1 MRYVCLLTLLL
12 ASALLAQQQQNPAS
26 PQQPSEPTDEA
37 EQTSAE
43 PSPAPAA
50 EPAPQSDEAEASPS
64 ATPAALQASP
74 AGGASPPAQQ
84 PPAAGSPAP
93 QGAAAQAPPQSN
105 QAQPSSTSGPRGL
118 SFRFRGAS
126 LHEFID
132 VVARSLEINY
142 ILDPTVGDAAVTIN
156 TYGSLRRDDLLPLL
170 QEILR
175 IHGAVAVQIGNLYRI
190 VPSAEAPKLPVSPQL
205 DAGRDLPDD
214 ERLILNVIRL
224 QYSPAVDL
232 GKVLEPF
239 LGAGAKYSVIEPLN
253 ILILLDNS
261 RNMRRTIELVELF
274 DTEEMV
280 LQRIR
285 LFEVKNS
292 LAKTLADEL
301 KQVFTAFSISDDQ
314 SAVQFVPIDRI
325 NSILVVSGAVRVFD
339 EVETWIKKLD
349 KSVTVGGVQN
359 FVYRVQYGFAPAL
372 AGTLLQLYGYGGYGG
387 GYGGGGYGGGY
398 GGGGYGGGYGGG
410 GYGGGYGGGF
420 GGGGGLGGFGP
431 SGMGGRGG
439 SRGGRGGFGGGG
451 GGRGGGIIR
460 LPGSLLGG
468 EGGAVGP
475 GAMPDETGALLGPE
489 GVAPGAAI
497 GIRIV
502 PDVINNLIVV
512 QATQQEWQIIR
523 KTLRQLD
530 FPPRQVLIDANVYEV
545 SLSGALASGVSAF
558 LRSRGGTGLNERKLI
573 GEFGGGALNLS
584 MGALVGATRELAV
597 FLSASQGDG
606 RTKIISA
613 PSIIATDNIPATI
626 TSGQSIPTL
635 SSQAL
640 AGGAQAGGSSL
651 FTNTV
656 SNIQTG
662 ITLSIT
668 PRVNASGIVTM
679 EVNQEVSS
687 PLPPTG
693 AIGSPSIDRRNV
705 QTQVTVADGDTVALG
720 GVMQE
725 TNIYSRDRVPFL
737 GKIPFLGGVFGSTSI
752 SKSKTELIILITPR
766 VIYDEH
772 EIVTATAELKSR
784 LRGLRKVM
792 R

>member
-1 MRYVCLLTLLL
+1 MRYVCLSTLLL
-12 ASALLAQQQQNPAS
+12 ASALLAQQQQNPAL

-37 EQTSAE
+37 EQTSTQS
-43 PSPAPAA
+43 SPAPAA

-64 ATPAALQASP
+64 ATPTAQQASP
-74 AGGASPPAQQ
+74 AADASPPAQQ
-84 PPAAGSPAP
+84 PAAAGSPAP
-93 QGAAAQAPPQSN
+93 QGAAAQAPPQPN
-105 QAQPSSTSGPRGL
+105 QAQPSSASRAGGL

-142 ILDPTVGDAAVTIN
+142 ILDPTVGDAEVTIN
-156 TYGSLRRDDLLPLL
+156 TYGTLRRDDLLPLL

-175 IHGAVAVQIGNLYRI
+175 IHGAVAVQVGNLYRI

-224 QYSPAVDL
+224 QYSPAADL

-239 LGAGAKYSVIEPLN
+239 LGEGAKYSVIEPLN

-280 LQRIR
+280 QQRIR

-292 LAKTLADEL
+292 LAKSLADEL
-301 KQVFTAFSISDDQ
+301 EEVFSAFSISDDQ
-314 SAVQFVPIDRI
+314 SAVRFVPIDRI
-325 NSILVVSGAVRVFD
+325 NSILAVSGAARVFD
-339 EVETWIKKLD
+339 EVETWINRLD
-349 KSVTVGGVQN
+349 KSTTVGGVQN

-387 GYGGGGYGGGY
+387 GYGGGFGGGF
-398 GGGGYGGGYGGG
+398 GGYGGGYGGG
-410 GYGGGYGGGF
+410 GYGGGF
-420 GGGGGLGGFGP
+420 GGMGGGLGGFG
-431 SGMGGRGG
+431 SRGMGGRGG
-439 SRGGRGGFGGGG
+439 SGGGRYGGMGGGM
-451 GGRGGGIIR
+451 GRGGGMIR

-468 EGGAVGP
+468 EPGAVEP

-489 GVAPGAAI
+489 GVAPGGAV

-512 QATQQEWQIIR
+512 QATQQEWEIIR
-523 KTLRQLD
+523 KTLQQLD

-545 SLSGALASGVSAF
+545 TLSGALASGVSAF
-558 LRSRGGTGLNERKLI
+558 LRSQGATGLNERKLT
-573 GEFGGGALNLS
+573 GDFGGGVLNLS

-597 FLSASQGDG
+597 FLQASQTDG

-613 PSIIATDNIPATI
+613 PSVIATDNIAATI
-626 TSGQSIPTL
+626 TSGQAVPTL
-635 SSQAL
+635 SSQGL
-640 AGGAQAGGSSL
+640 TQAGSAL
-651 FTNTV
+651 VNTV
-656 SNIQTG
+656 SSVQTG

-687 PLPPTG
+687 PMATSTG
-693 AIGSPSIDRRNV
+693 VSGSPTIDRRNV

-725 TNIYSRDRVPFL
+725 TYLYSRARVPFL
-737 GKIPFLGGVFGSTSI
+737 GKIPFLGGAFGSTSV
-752 SKSKTELIILITPR
+752 SKSKTELIVLVTPR
-766 VIYDEH
+766 VIYDEN

-784 LRGLRKVM
+784 LRGLRRIM
-792 R
+792 RQ

>member
-1 MRYVCLLTLLL
+1 MRFVCLSTLLV

-26 PQQPSEPTDEA
+26 PQQPSEPTDGA
-37 EQTSAE
+37 EQTSTQS
-43 PSPAPAA
+43 SPAPAA
-50 EPAPQSDEAEASPS
+50 EPAAQSDEAEASPS
-64 ATPAALQASP
+64 ATPTAPQASP
-74 AGGASPPAQQ
+74 AADASPPAQQ
-84 PPAAGSPAP
+84 PAAAGSPAP
-93 QGAAAQAPPQSN
+93 QGAAAQAPPQPN
-105 QAQPSSTSGPRGL
+105 QAQPSSASRPGGL

-142 ILDPTVGDAAVTIN
+142 ILDPTVGDAEVTIN
-156 TYGSLRRDDLLPLL
+156 TYGTLRRDDLLPLL

-175 IHGAVAVQIGNLYRI
+175 IHGAVAVQVGNLYRI

-214 ERLILNVIRL
+214 ERLILNVLRL

-232 GKVLEPF
+232 AKVLEPF
-239 LGAGAKYSVIEPLN
+239 LGEGAKYSVIEPLN

-280 LQRIR
+280 KQRIR

-292 LAKTLADEL
+292 LAKSLADEL
-301 KQVFTAFSISDDQ
+301 EDVFSALSISDDQ
-314 SAVQFVPIDRI
+314 SAVRFVPIDRI
-325 NSILVVSGAVRVFD
+325 NSILAVSGAARVFD
-339 EVETWIKKLD
+339 EVETWINRLD
-349 KSVTVGGVQN
+349 KSTTVGGVQN

-387 GYGGGGYGGGY
+387 GFGGGY
-398 GGGGYGGGYGGG
+398 GGGGMGR
-410 GYGGGYGGGF
+410 
-420 GGGGGLGGFGP
+420 GLGGFGP

-439 SRGGRGGFGGGG
+439 SGGGRYGGMGGGM
-451 GGRGGGIIR
+451 GRGGGMIR
-460 LPGSLLGG
+460 LPGSLLGAVP
-468 EGGAVGP
+468 GAVEP

-489 GVAPGAAI
+489 GVAPGGAV

-512 QATQQEWQIIR
+512 QATQQEWEIIR
-523 KTLRQLD
+523 KTLGQLD

-545 SLSGALASGVSAF
+545 TLSGALASGVSAF
-558 LRSRGGTGLNERKLI
+558 LRSQGGTGLNERKLI
-573 GEFGGGALNLS
+573 GDFGGGVLNLS
-584 MGALVGATRELAV
+584 IGALVGATRELAV
-597 FLSASQGDG
+597 FLQASQTDG

-613 PSIIATDNIPATI
+613 PSVIATDNIAATI
-626 TSGQSIPTL
+626 TSGQAVPTL
-635 SSQAL
+635 SSQGL
-640 AGGAQAGGSSL
+640 TQAGSAL
-651 FTNTV
+651 VNTV
-656 SNIQTG
+656 SSVQTG

-687 PLPPTG
+687 PMATSTG
-693 AIGSPSIDRRNV
+693 VSGSPTIDRRNV

-725 TNIYSRDRVPFL
+725 TYLYSRARVPFL
-737 GKIPFLGGVFGSTSI
+737 GKIPFLGGAFGSTSV
-752 SKSKTELIILITPR
+752 SKSKTELIVLVTPR
-766 VIYDEH
+766 VIYDEN

-784 LRGLRKVM
+784 LRGLRRMM
-792 R
+792 RQ